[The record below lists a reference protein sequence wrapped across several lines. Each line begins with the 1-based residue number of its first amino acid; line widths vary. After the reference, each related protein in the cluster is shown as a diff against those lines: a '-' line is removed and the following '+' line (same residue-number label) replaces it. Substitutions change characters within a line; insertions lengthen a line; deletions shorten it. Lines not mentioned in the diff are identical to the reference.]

1 MIRRREFITLLSGA
15 AAAWP
20 LAARAQ
26 QGALPVVAMING
38 SRADSALET
47 SFRKGLS
54 EAGYVEGQNVLAEY
68 HWLAGE
74 YDRVPALIANLVQRR
89 VAVIATP
96 GFSPAAIA
104 AKAATQAIPIV
115 FGVVE
120 DPVKLGLVASLAR
133 PGGNATGINFF
144 NAELIARR
152 LELLHAMAPKAAR
165 IAVLMNPANDT
176 SAETSL
182 EQAATAARALA
193 LHINVVKAGT
203 SAEIDAAFTA
213 LARDRSDAL
222 FVFGDPFFHGRRVQL
237 ATLAIRDRIPSSFSL
252 RDYVEAGG
260 LMSYGTNIF
269 DMFRQAGIYCG
280 SILKGARPA
289 DLPVIQSSKF
299 ELVINQQTAKAL
311 GMELPATL
319 LAIADEIIE

>member
-1 MIRRREFITLLSGA
+1 MRRRDFITLVGGA

-20 LAARAQ
+20 PEARAQ
-26 QGALPVVAMING
+26 QGSLPVVATING
-38 SRADSALET
+38 NRADSAMET
-47 SFRKGLS
+47 SFRKGLG
-54 EAGYVEGQNVLAEY
+54 EAGYVQGQNVLVEY

-74 YDRVPALIANLVQRR
+74 YDRVPALIADLVRRR

-96 GFSPAAIA
+96 GFSPAAVA

-144 NAELIARR
+144 NAELIAKR
-152 LELLHAMAPKAAR
+152 LELLHALAPKAAR
-165 IAVLMNPANDT
+165 VAVLMNPANDT

-182 EQAATAARALA
+182 QQAATAARALA
-193 LHINVVKAGT
+193 LQINVLKAGT
-203 SAEIDAAFTA
+203 STEIDAAFTA

-222 FVFGDPFFHGRRVQL
+222 FVFGDPFFYGRRVQL

-269 DMFRQAGIYCG
+269 DMFRQAGVYCG

-311 GMELPATL
+311 GMELPPTL
-319 LAIADEIIE
+319 LAIADEVIE